1 MVDWR
6 LGCDVVWKKS
16 KSYSIFYFASC
27 YMLPLSMMIYCYIRI
42 IVIARNHARRIGD
55 VNTRILVTAPTN
67 NESKVDG
74 ENLSSISGVSHSYQ
88 NIKGKS
94 TTTVRLVGLL
104 VAFLLLWTPS
114 FYSKLDE
121 SLSESEISRITK
133 IIGCFAKMITLLSAS
148 VNPLIYALG
157 SRKFRR
163 TLRQKF
169 RKKKL
174 AKRGKSNMNLSIIYT
189 EQLERRGEL
198 MRKEKLAL
206 DERLPMHIIENQ
218 ELQIDSMKDIRTLGS
233 LTSTSGKRS
242 GTTETAL

>member
-6 LGCDVVWKKS
+6 LGCDVVWART
-16 KSYSIFYFASC
+16 KSYTIVYFTSC
-27 YMLPLSMMIYCYIRI
+27 YILPLFLMVYCYIRI

-55 VNTRILVTAPTN
+55 INTRILVTAPTN
-67 NESKVDG
+67 NDSKVDV
-74 ENLSSISGVSHSYQ
+74 ENLSSISGISHSYQ

-94 TTTVRLVGLL
+94 STTVRLVGLL
-104 VAFLLLWTPS
+104 FAFLLLWTPS

-121 SLSESEISRITK
+121 GLSNNEISK
-133 IIGCFAKMITLLSAS
+133 IAMVIGCVSRMITLLSAG

-169 RKKKL
+169 RKKKPT
-174 AKRGKSNMNLSIIYT
+174 KRGKSNMNLSIIYT
-189 EQLERRGEL
+189 EQLEKKGEL
-198 MRKEKLAL
+198 MKR
-206 DERLPMHIIENQ
+206 ERLDLDKRLPKHIIESQ
-218 ELQIDSMKDIRTLGS
+218 ELQIDSLKDKTVGS